1 LHFAGGNIMDIKKN
15 GFELVLYTLSVLL
28 MIFVSSLYVLM
39 PALLI
44 VIISYF
50 IKNKNF
56 KKIMSFNGE
65 RWGKRFLIGL
75 ILLVIMIGYFFV
87 QTDNVSKINS
97 KDIFIWLIIFPFIN
111 EMIFRVMA
119 INIIEKEKYFWIFNI
134 IQSLVFVLSLINIE
148 FYNKDYFLTFLLA
161 FIAGWVY
168 KEDKS
173 FYKIFFLD
181 MAISFGILLLNYL

>member
-1 LHFAGGNIMDIKKN
+1 MDIKKN
-15 GFELVLYTLSVLL
+15 GFELVLYTLSVLF
-28 MIFVSSLYVLM
+28 MVFVSNLYFLI
-39 PALLI
+39 PALFI
-44 VIISYF
+44 IMISYM

-56 KKIMSFNGE
+56 KKIMSFNRE

-75 ILLVIMIGYFFV
+75 ILLVVMIGYFFV
-87 QTDNVSKINS
+87 QTDNISKINS
-97 KDIFIWLIIFPFIN
+97 KDIFLWLIIFPFIN
-111 EMIFRVMA
+111 EMIFRVIA
-119 INIIEKEKYFWIFNI
+119 IKIIEKEKNFWIFNI
-134 IQSLVFVLSLINIE
+134 IQSLIFVLSLISLD

-181 MAISFGILLLNYL
+181 MTISFGILLLNYL

>member
-1 LHFAGGNIMDIKKN
+1 MNLKKN
-15 GFELVLYTLSVLL
+15 GFEILLYTLSVLL
-28 MIFVSSLYVLM
+28 MIFVSSLYILI

-44 VIISYF
+44 IMISYF

-65 RWGKRFLIGL
+65 RWRKRFLIGL

-134 IQSLVFVLSLINIE
+134 IQSLIFVLSLISLD